1 MKVDIEI
8 RRCRGRDIRSLRGK
22 LRAEDVLEISRR
34 SGRDPYAVLVYS
46 YRHSDEVYVGLVNSE
61 IACVWG
67 VAQESL
73 LAENASIW
81 LLSTPVME
89 RAPVAIARR
98 TRSEL
103 HKLLR
108 RYRSLGNY
116 VDSQYVRCVRWL
128 RWLGFTLEAPEPVG
142 VRGELFSRFYIKS
155 AEYREVDNV

>member
-22 LRAEDVLEISRR
+22 LRAEDVLEIRRR
-34 SGRDPYAVLVYS
+34 SGRDPYSVLVYS
-46 YRHSDEVYVGLVNSE
+46 YRHSDEAYVGLINSE

-73 LAENASIW
+73 LAEEASIW

-89 RAPVAIARR
+89 TAPVAVARR

-103 HKLLR
+103 RKLLR

-116 VDSQYVRCVRWL
+116 VDSEYTLCLRWL
-128 RWLGFTLEAPEPVG
+128 RWLGFTLEEPEPLG
-142 VRGELFSRFYIKS
+142 VRGELFSRFYIKND
-155 AEYREVDNV
+155 EYKEETNV